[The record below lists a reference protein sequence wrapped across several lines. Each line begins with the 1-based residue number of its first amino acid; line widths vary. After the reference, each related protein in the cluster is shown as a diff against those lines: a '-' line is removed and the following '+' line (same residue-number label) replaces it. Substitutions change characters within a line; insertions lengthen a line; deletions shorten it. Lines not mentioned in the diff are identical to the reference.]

1 MRLTSSWIGNN
12 GKPVSTAKGPRYQVR
27 WMLSPGA
34 GRLPVYRKRSDFL
47 TKAAAKAFIER
58 LEKAEYEVDGWR
70 IDADGH
76 PSDEP
81 VGDTTVFLALE
92 SYVATRWYSV
102 WKTASRSK
110 NRMRLVELVALTL
123 EPRADREAL
132 LFALETQRPDRRRP
146 EPGTAAE
153 WAARYLRDHG
163 LRPEQRSLSEEL
175 TAARRWVETR
185 SIPLAG
191 LSVDRVGALRIHFT
205 RASLSQLTA
214 RTYWGGTVMPFLTWL
229 VDTEQIGRGPV
240 KGQPKV
246 RRDVEAE
253 RPDPRRI
260 PEPVQ
265 ADLVAGHFAQRHG
278 AKWGTFVRIATWCS
292 LRISEALDLRGTS
305 FIERRGRL
313 YVVVATQ
320 QRRVTGVDSDDGE
333 TLVRTATKSTRDR
346 RAKTREVPVPKWLEG
361 EIRELLGD
369 RLGRDG
375 SLVFIGKRGAA
386 APAEAVRRWWREA
399 VDEVL
404 VPVAP
409 NLEGITPHAMRHAGM
424 TYWFAQGVDHK
435 RIQLW
440 GGWASLKVMLDTYR
454 GVLDSLEEVDLAGI
468 DAFEWGGAANASM
481 AIDDANAQVVHLSQW
496 RARRLQDA

>member
-1 MRLTSSWIGNN
+1 MRLQSAWIGH
-12 GKPVSTAKGPRYQVR
+12 GGRPVTTAKGPRYQVR
-27 WMLSPGA
+27 WLLSPGA
-34 GRLPVYRKRSDFL
+34 GRLPVARKRSDFL
-47 TKAAAKAFIER
+47 TKAAARAFVER

-70 IDADGH
+70 IDADGR
-76 PSDEP
+76 PTDEP
-81 VGDTTVFLALE
+81 VRDTTVFLALE
-92 SYVATRWYSV
+92 AYVATRWHAV

-132 LFALETQRPDRRRP
+132 FVALEEQRPDRRRP
-146 EPGTAAE
+146 EPGTAVE
-153 WAARYLRDHG
+153 WAARYLRDHA
-163 LRPEQRSLSEEL
+163 LRPEQGGLSQEL
-175 TAARRWVETR
+175 SAARRWVEAR

-191 LSVDRVGALRIHFT
+191 LSVQRVGALRDHFT
-205 RASLSQLTA
+205 RAGLSQLTA